1 MLASAAVLGD
11 VAVHLSMLGGSFWS
25 LRPTLGRALA
35 TAAWVA
41 LLASALAWGATRL
54 SPFSTRSHLA
64 LASGELEDLY
74 LTPLAE
80 DPARALLT
88 TRRANSTWTRDQAS
102 QAGDPYWVRRYGD
115 PARPGLPERILL
127 TSRSR
132 GAHLLIPL
140 AALDL
145 ERALAE
151 PLAAA
156 DPSAAPRQ
164 PFLRRSLTQVYWSR
178 SFAGVFLHLRFP
190 ERVLATQ
197 GPEAG
202 EPQDFDLVIV
212 RGNELCTTDFLLQ
225 PNGELY
231 RAALADGRMP
241 AGPRRSNPLTG
252 DELVLLMRA
261 EPGAEGVPLYSPV
274 SLFEELRLCWDTQ
287 LGTVLD
293 DRWRLADAA
302 PYLTQPAAREV
313 RARVAWNGS
322 LHLAARFESADE
334 RRALQQ
340 ALARFTDS

>member
-1 MLASAAVLGD
+1 M
-11 VAVHLSMLGGSFWS
+11 MQGGSFWS
-25 LRPTLGRALA
+25 TRPTHGRALA

-41 LLASALAWGATRL
+41 FLASALAWSATRL

-88 TRRANSTWTRDQAS
+88 TRRANSTWARDQAS

-151 PLAAA
+151 PLGEGAG
-156 DPSAAPRQ
+156 PSATPQQ
-164 PFLRRSLTQVYWSR
+164 PCLRRSLAQVYWSR

-190 ERVLATQ
+190 ERVLATE

-202 EPQDFDLVIV
+202 QPLDFDLVIV
-212 RGNELCTTDFLLQ
+212 RENELCTTDFLLQ

-231 RAALADGRMP
+231 RAALADGLMP
-241 AGPRRSNPLTG
+241 AGPRRRNPLTG

-261 EPGAEGVPLYSPV
+261 EPGADGVPLYSPV
-274 SLFEELRLCWDTQ
+274 SLFEELRLCWKAQ
-287 LGTVLD
+287 LGTVVD

-302 PYLTQPAAREV
+302 PYATQPPAREV